1 MENAHLTRM
10 RRIALLLL
18 CLTPLSAAILE
29 QLSLD
34 DLVVKS
40 TDIVRAK
47 AVSSSADFRGSMIYT
62 QWNLQVVK
70 NWKGASQTTVE
81 VLVPGGSARGF
92 HQDVTGAPKLIPGK
106 EYVLF
111 LWRSK
116 SGSIYITGLSQGIF
130 DLTKDARGLVA
141 SRPPIG
147 ETMLDH
153 VTWRPV
159 KDDGLEMQYSDL
171 NARISSALAQGGGH

>member
-1 MENAHLTRM
+1 MGNARLTRM
-10 RRIALLLL
+10 RRALVLLL
-18 CLTPLSAAILE
+18 CLAPLPAAILE

-34 DLVVKS
+34 DLILKS
-40 TDIVRAK
+40 TEIVRAK

-62 QWNLQVVK
+62 QWNLQVVER
-70 NWKGASQTTVE
+70 WKGTGQAMVE
-81 VLVPGGSARGF
+81 VLVPGGNARGF
-92 HQDVTGAPKLIPGK
+92 HQDVTGAPKLSSGK

-116 SGSIYITGLSQGIF
+116 SGAVYITGLSQGIF
-130 DLTKDARGLVA
+130 DLSKDSRGLVA
-141 SRPPIG
+141 SRPAIG

-159 KDDGLEMQYSDL
+159 KDDGFEMRYSDL
-171 NARISSALAQGGGH
+171 AAQISATLAKGGGH